1 MKRWLAYL
9 LSAVL
14 LLSLTGCAFYKENNS
29 ETEKN
34 TIVISVLAG
43 QSTSDAGVEDMIDE
57 WMEKNFPHVYLEWEC
72 VDWWNI
78 TRSIRKKNFL

>member
-29 ETEKN
+29 ETEKKYDSN
-34 TIVISVLAG
+34 ICISWTI
-43 QSTSDAGVEDMIDE
+43 
-57 WMEKNFPHVYLEWEC
+57 
-72 VDWWNI
+72 NI
-78 TRSIRKKNFL
+78 RCRSGRYD